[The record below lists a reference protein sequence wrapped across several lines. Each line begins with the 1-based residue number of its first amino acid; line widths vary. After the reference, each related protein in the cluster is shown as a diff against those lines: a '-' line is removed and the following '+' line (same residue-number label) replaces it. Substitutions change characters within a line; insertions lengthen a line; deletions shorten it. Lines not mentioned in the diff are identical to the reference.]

1 MHPGSLQQAPAMRM
15 TGWASCQVVADDQ
28 RTIDVR
34 IPRELLRDLC
44 GHFGGI
50 DESADDDA
58 IIDHFE
64 TKISSATLRNC
75 HGGTAVD
82 LSSADFDL

>member
-1 MHPGSLQQAPAMRM
+1 MYPGALQQATAMRM
-15 TGWASCQVVADDQ
+15 TGWASCQVIADDQ

-58 IIDHFE
+58 ILDHFE
-64 TKISSATLRNC
+64 TKIRFAALRNC
-75 HGGTAVD
+75 HGRTAVD
-82 LSSADFDL
+82 LFPADFHL